1 MDSSVKQEKSWRE
14 KQAERK
20 KNEVG
25 RGQLARKEMS
35 PIRRM
40 TEQIQSRR
48 MRASLLHPSGS
59 WVLLGV
65 YSSHS
70 ALPSPRFPQQLV
82 VALCG
87 WETATAL
94 GSGGTGGPAVGR
106 QTACA
111 TPLTSHVTVT
121 HKHTHCRQRLLLA
134 AVSPDF
140 PRFSLHVC
148 VCLCVS
154 VWVSECVWAC
164 GPVNSSVVLCDKSGW
179 ALWPGSFLL
188 CVVVSLLT
196 FLFVQS
202 WAAMTCRFMSFYA
215 GLYWFYFIS
224 LFICLS
230 IWAVNMCGVWVFI
243 NVLTFSFSLLIGQC
257 EEFGGVCDN
266 PILFPKLLTEK
277 SNNQQKGIHSGNKY
291 LQHTF
296 VLRSACL
303 SFQRR
308 GQREYKWE

>member
-94 GSGGTGGPAVGR
+94 GSGGTGGPAVRGTNSLR
-106 QTACA
+106 NPADVTRHCLSPSALDLGAHTQT
-111 TPLTSHVTVT
+111 
-121 HKHTHCRQRLLLA
+121 HTLQTKA
-134 AVSPDF
+134 SP
-140 PRFSLHVC
+140 RC
-148 VCLCVS
+148 CVS
-154 VWVSECVWAC
+154 W
-164 GPVNSSVVLCDKSGW
+164 
-179 ALWPGSFLL
+179 
-188 CVVVSLLT
+188 
-196 FLFVQS
+196 
-202 WAAMTCRFMSFYA
+202 
-215 GLYWFYFIS
+215 
-224 LFICLS
+224 LS
-230 IWAVNMCGVWVFI
+230 QV
-243 NVLTFSFSLLIGQC
+243 
-257 EEFGGVCDN
+257 
-266 PILFPKLLTEK
+266 
-277 SNNQQKGIHSGNKY
+277 
-291 LQHTF
+291 
-296 VLRSACL
+296 
-303 SFQRR
+303 
-308 GQREYKWE
+308 

>member
-111 TPLTSHVTVT
+111 TPLTSHVTLSPSALDLGAHTQT
-121 HKHTHCRQRLLLA
+121 HTLQTKA
-134 AVSPDF
+134 SP
-140 PRFSLHVC
+140 RC
-148 VCLCVS
+148 CVS
-154 VWVSECVWAC
+154 W
-164 GPVNSSVVLCDKSGW
+164 
-179 ALWPGSFLL
+179 
-188 CVVVSLLT
+188 
-196 FLFVQS
+196 
-202 WAAMTCRFMSFYA
+202 
-215 GLYWFYFIS
+215 
-224 LFICLS
+224 LS
-230 IWAVNMCGVWVFI
+230 QV
-243 NVLTFSFSLLIGQC
+243 
-257 EEFGGVCDN
+257 
-266 PILFPKLLTEK
+266 
-277 SNNQQKGIHSGNKY
+277 
-291 LQHTF
+291 
-296 VLRSACL
+296 
-303 SFQRR
+303 
-308 GQREYKWE
+308 